1 MRKVR
6 AYLGKT
12 AIGSVE
18 VDNQVDE
25 VRILLPDGHQFVIS
39 LWTRNGDA
47 VLIKPLRNSRLLL
60 TPGPIDNSMILTA
73 AKNQKK
79 GNKHD

>member
-6 AYLGKT
+6 AYLSKNK
-12 AIGSVE
+12 IGSVE

-25 VRILLPDGHQFVIS
+25 LRVYLPDGHQFVIS
-39 LWTRNGDA
+39 LWTKNGDA
-47 VLIKPLRNSRLLL
+47 VLIRPLRNSRLSM

-73 AKNQKK
+73 TQKK
-79 GNKHD
+79 ELLK